1 MRVSM
6 VRIELNRLLVTGF
19 SFFPFPMIMM
29 VNHHYHWKWKEAE
42 AGYEQ
47 AIELNPDHADT
58 HLWYSWLL
66 LALGRRD
73 AAFDEL
79 EQTMSIV
86 QETDPDRKSVVKGE
100 S

>member
-1 MRVSM
+1 
-6 VRIELNRLLVTGF
+6 
-19 SFFPFPMIMM
+19 M

-66 LALGRRD
+66 LALEDAMRR
-73 AAFDEL
+73 L
-79 EQTMSIV
+79 MRSS
-86 QETDPDRKSVVKGE
+86 RR
-100 S
+100 

>member
-1 MRVSM
+1 MKVSLRVVVLMAVAALALSTAGCGKL
-6 VRIELNRLLVTGF
+6 RARDQLNKGVASYKNNR
-19 SFFPFPMIMM
+19 
-29 VNHHYHWKWKEAE
+29 
-42 AGYEQ
+42 YEQ

-73 AAFDEL
+73 AAFDEI

-86 QETDPDRKSVVKGE
+86 QETDKSRG
-100 S
+100 SRS